1 MMRLA
6 QLALVMAST
15 LTIASPAY
23 ALQEQQQS
31 MTVEQISDKITSL
44 QNEYDNYTQTVQ
56 RLKDEAEQLE
66 QKLTSLRERNQTLEK
81 QRQTALQEMNNR
93 YQQLVD
99 DPTIDIAGAQQA
111 YKEAVMAHQQNK
123 KDIATQIQ
131 LVDDKQQEVEEA
143 RVSRHALL
151 NEIESLK
158 DQREVARVER
168 LEREFNQTGELEVSQ
183 SIVCDREETL
193 SQCETR
199 GKLLAKQKASK
210 QYLNEIVSGLSEA
223 EQARQNLEQVSPNV
237 QILGSK
243 TVSNGFSGQGNYV

>member
-66 QKLTSLRERNQTLEK
+66 QKLASLRERNQTLEK

-131 LVDDKQQEVEEA
+131 LTNSKKLRKRESAVTHCSMK
-143 RVSRHALL
+143 SR
-151 NEIESLK
+151 
-158 DQREVARVER
+158 R
-168 LEREFNQTGELEVSQ
+168 
-183 SIVCDREETL
+183 
-193 SQCETR
+193 
-199 GKLLAKQKASK
+199 
-210 QYLNEIVSGLSEA
+210 
-223 EQARQNLEQVSPNV
+223 
-237 QILGSK
+237 
-243 TVSNGFSGQGNYV
+243 